1 MIENNAKKWY
11 GSYSR
16 AGRASAENFYAIVHK
31 EDILNKETKK
41 IKSYYEKQRSNL
53 EYLDDNINFNKIY
66 NTKYTITEIPLEI
79 RKKMIKKEEKTQ
91 FAHNRNQIRNE
102 NIYIEPTCTKYNP
115 KYDLIFKKLI
125 TGPNWKDKLGRN
137 YPIQNFTSSD
147 CFLNINPFNN
157 KIKKNNIRKL
167 SSKSKK
173 QNHNKNENK
182 YSIIET
188 GVSKCLV
195 NMDKTTQRGEF
206 LNNALLRIRTDRP
219 FKKEFK
225 KLIRSKVTNSSAKH
239 KNNLKT
245 KEINIIDN
253 SRNNFCLTEGN
264 KENKIMSSI
273 NKNINPS
280 KKKLNLKKSITRNIY
295 TNFESPLLRKVY
307 SIKNKVYKAPNF
319 AKIISRD
326 KLEKLR
332 EFQNNF
338 NAILNPNFSYIRERS
353 LSMVKYK
360 LDKNKIK
367 KKKKFNGIDH
377 TYNFN
382 IDKIVSKYNNHK
394 ESQVPNFDNMTSRA
408 YSKTNPLPNYM
419 QGIYTRM
426 TVDEVN
432 DKTLKLN
439 GFSDGKYM
447 AATNSFFPKSSFN
460 KIINLSLLKSYDLND
475 NNIEEYNEIQHQ
487 KLAKQI
493 GDNYEDLILDGAL
506 DNFDKITFKTLN
518 NKNKENQN
526 LRNLL
531 LFNENNE
538 FQDNNGFFN
547 NANSKE

>member
-1 MIENNAKKWY
+1 MLENNAKKWY

-31 EDILNKETKK
+31 EDILSKETKK

-53 EYLDDNINFNKIY
+53 EYLDDNINFNKIF
-66 NTKYTITEIPLEI
+66 NTNYTITKIPFETQ
-79 RKKMIKKEEKTQ
+79 KKVIKKEEKPQ
-91 FAHNRNQIRNE
+91 FGHNKNQARNG

-137 YPIQNFTSSD
+137 YPIQNFNSSN
-147 CFLNINPFNN
+147 CFLNINPFH
-157 KIKKNNIRKL
+157 KIKKNKIKNL
-167 SSKSKK
+167 SSKPKK
-173 QNHNKNENK
+173 QNKNRNENK

-219 FKKEFK
+219 FKKENK
-225 KLIRSKVTNSSAKH
+225 KLKSSKVTNLSAKH
-239 KNNLKT
+239 KNNTKT

-253 SRNNFCLTEGN
+253 SKNNCCLTEGN
-264 KENKIMSSI
+264 KENKVMPSI
-273 NKNINPS
+273 NKNINS
-280 KKKLNLKKSITRNIY
+280 TKKKWNLKKAITRNIY
-295 TNFESPLLRKVY
+295 PNFDSPLLRKVY
-307 SIKNKVYKAPNF
+307 SIKNKVYKVPNF

-326 KLEKLR
+326 KLEQLR
-332 EFQNNF
+332 EFRNNF
-338 NAILNPNFSYIRERS
+338 KAILNPNYSYIRERS

-360 LDKNKIK
+360 LNKNKIK
-367 KKKKFNGIDH
+367 KMKKFNGIDH
-377 TYNFN
+377 TFNFN

-394 ESQVPNFDNMTSRA
+394 EAKASNFDNMTSRA

-475 NNIEEYNEIQHQ
+475 NNIEEYNEIQNQ

-493 GDNYEDLILDGAL
+493 GDNYEDLVLDGSL

-518 NKNKENQN
+518 NKKKEHRN

-531 LFNENNE
+531 LLNDNNE
-538 FQDNNGFFN
+538 FQDNNEFFN
-547 NANSKE
+547 KVNSKE

>member
-1 MIENNAKKWY
+1 MLENNAKKWY

-66 NTKYTITEIPLEI
+66 NTKYTITEIPLETR
-79 RKKMIKKEEKTQ
+79 RKAIKKEEKPL
-91 FAHNRNQIRNE
+91 FEHKNQIMNGS
-102 NIYIEPTCTKYNP
+102 IYVDPTCTKYNP

-125 TGPNWKDKLGRN
+125 TGPKWKDKLGRN

-147 CFLNINPFNN
+147 CFLNINPFNY
-157 KIKKNNIRKL
+157 KIKKNKIKKL

-173 QNHNKNENK
+173 QNQNKNENK

-206 LNNALLRIRTDRP
+206 LNNALLRIRTDKP
-219 FKKEFK
+219 FIKKDFKKIK
-225 KLIRSKVTNSSAKH
+225 SSKAANSSDKQ

-245 KEINIIDN
+245 KEIIIIDN
-253 SRNNFCLTEGN
+253 SRNNCCLTEGN
-264 KENKIMSSI
+264 KENKTMPTI
-273 NKNINPS
+273 NKNIDS
-280 KKKLNLKKSITRNIY
+280 TKKKRNLKKTIIKNIY
-295 TNFESPLLRKVY
+295 RNFDSPLLRKIY
-307 SIKNKVYKAPNF
+307 SIKSKVYKAPNF

-326 KLEKLR
+326 KLEKLK

-338 NAILNPNFSYIRERS
+338 KAILNPNYSYIRERS

-360 LDKNKIK
+360 LGKNKIK
-367 KKKKFNGIDH
+367 KMKKFNGIDH

-394 ESQVPNFDNMTSRA
+394 EPQAPNFVNMTSRIC
-408 YSKTNPLPNYM
+408 SKTNPLPNYM

-426 TVDEVN
+426 TVDDIN

-439 GFSDGKYM
+439 NFSDGKFM
-447 AATNSFFPKSSFN
+447 AATNSFFPKRSFN

-475 NNIEEYNEIQHQ
+475 NNIEEYNEIQNQ
-487 KLAKQI
+487 NLAKQI
-493 GDNYEDLILDGAL
+493 GDNYEDLVLDGAL

-518 NKNKENQN
+518 NKNKECLN
-526 LRNLL
+526 LKNLL
-531 LFNENNE
+531 FCNYNNE

-547 NANSKE
+547 NVNSKE